1 MVDTLANVLFRG
13 QLQKER
19 VWCMKWEHARVERS
33 LKFIYGEFPVDN
45 MDGMEY
51 ARLVL
56 WPLT

>member
-1 MVDTLANVLFRG
+1 MYKVG
-13 QLQKER
+13 ER
-19 VWCMKWEHARVERS
+19 TGGEVERG
-33 LKFIYGEFPVDN
+33 LKFIYGEFSVDN